1 MLFSEASRLRLCR
14 VREIGLKTWLRAPV
28 DHLIAALGPE
38 DPEKRRSLRLH
49 VFRVIAIAILVLG
62 VSYIVWRYTSTLNL
76 DALWFAIPVLLAETY
91 GFFDHLLFI
100 FQMWKPARRVPPPP
114 LENVTLDV
122 FITTYGE
129 PVELVRLTAEA
140 ATRIRWP
147 SLDVYILDDSTRPA
161 MRSAAREI
169 GCGYITRGDEWTG
182 KARHAKAGNVS
193 NALLQTDGE
202 FILMLDADQIPAPS
216 IAERTI
222 GYFRDPQVS
231 FVQTPQYFYNIPPA
245 DPFGSDAPLFYG
257 PIQQG
262 KDGWNAAFF
271 CGSNALLRREA
282 LMQLGLT
289 DYVQDMEARVRRSIG
304 DLKRGTRNRAATPA
318 QRAAWAALR
327 PALDEARQALRQ
339 GQPLTQVS
347 DMVREAVATAQRR
360 MAEGDMAEIAEVLCE
375 LAAAGDAEAAEV
387 SDYIDRHHTDLA
399 AAIST
404 SPESL
409 GLSAQAVDDLAL
421 TRSDEAIPVMALPTI
436 SITEDMAT
444 AMRLHS
450 LGWRSVFHPEIL
462 AYGLAPED
470 LGSALRQRLRWAEG
484 TIQVLV
490 RDNPLLKRGLT
501 FAQRVQYFTSMYSY
515 FSGFFT
521 LILIL
526 APIIY
531 LLTGISPVAAWS
543 TEFVLRI
550 FPYLILSRIMFLYVA
565 RGLATA
571 RGEQYSV
578 ALFPLWIQA
587 AIRVLAGAKLKFVVT
602 PKQQQSGNLLPLV
615 WPQALAI
622 CLTLVAIAYGLA
634 AYIAGRY
641 SDLNGILINVM
652 WGCTNI
658 WMLWAIVRAAVYKLP
673 ADWDPQPPAFLFP
686 ETQDG

>member
-1 MLFSEASRLRLCR
+1 
-14 VREIGLKTWLRAPV
+14 
-28 DHLIAALGPE
+28 
-38 DPEKRRSLRLH
+38 
-49 VFRVIAIAILVLG
+49 VLG

-76 DALWFAIPVLLAETY
+76 HALWFAIPVLLAETY
-91 GFFDHLLFI
+91 CFFDNLLYI
-100 FQMWKPARRVPPPP
+100 FTMWKPARRVPPPP

-122 FITTYGE
+122 FITTYNE

-140 ATRIRWP
+140 AMRIRWP
-147 SLDVYILDDSTRPA
+147 CLDVYVLDDCARPA
-161 MRSAAREI
+161 MRDAAREI

-182 KARHAKAGNVS
+182 KARHAKAGNIS
-193 NALLQTDGE
+193 NALLETDGD
-202 FILMLDADQIPAPS
+202 FILTLDADQIPAPG

-222 GYFRDPQVS
+222 GYFRDPKVS
-231 FVQTPQYFYNIPPA
+231 FVQTPQYFYNIPPS

-257 PIQQG
+257 PILQG

-304 DLKRGTRNRAATPA
+304 DLKRGTRSRAATPA
-318 QRAAWAALR
+318 QRVALAALR
-327 PALDEARQALRQ
+327 PALDKARQALRQ
-339 GQPLTQVS
+339 GQPLMQVS

-360 MAEGDMAEIAEVLCE
+360 MAEDDMAEIAGVLRE
-375 LAAAGDAEAAEV
+375 LASAGDAEAAEV
-387 SDYIDRHHTDLA
+387 SGYIDRHRADLA
-399 AAIST
+399 AAIGA

-421 TRSDEAIPVMALPTI
+421 TRSDEAIPVIALSTI

-444 AMRLHS
+444 AVRLHS
-450 LGWRSVFHPEIL
+450 LGWHSVFHPEIL

-470 LGSALRQRLRWAEG
+470 LGSALRQRMRWAQG
-484 TIQVLV
+484 TIQVLA

-501 FAQRVQYFTSMYSY
+501 FAQRVQYFTTVLSY

-521 LILIL
+521 LIFIL

-531 LLTGISPVAAWS
+531 LLTGISPVTAWS
-543 TEFVLRI
+543 TDFVLRV
-550 FPYLILSRIMFLYVA
+550 FPYLILQRIMFLYVA
-565 RGLATA
+565 RGMATA
-571 RGEQYSV
+571 RGEQYRV

-587 AIRVLAGAKLKFVVT
+587 AISVLAGAKLKFVVT
-602 PKQQQSGNLLPLV
+602 PKQRQSGNLLPLV

-622 CLTLVAIAYGLA
+622 CLTIIAIAYGLA
-634 AYIAGRY
+634 AYIAGWY
-641 SDLNGILINVM
+641 SDLNGILINIM
-652 WGCTNI
+652 WGCYNI
-658 WMLWAIVRAAVYKLP
+658 WMLWAIVWAAVYKLP
-673 ADWDPQPPAFLFP
+673 ADWDPKPPAFLFP

>member
-1 MLFSEASRLRLCR
+1 
-14 VREIGLKTWLRAPV
+14 LKTWLRAPV
-28 DHLIAALGPE
+28 DRLIAALGPE
-38 DPEKRRSLRLH
+38 DPEKRRSSRLNI
-49 VFRVIAIAILVLG
+49 FRAIALANLVLG

-91 GFFDHLLFI
+91 GFFDHSLFI
-100 FQMWKPARRVPPPP
+100 FQMWKPARRVVPPP
-114 LENVTLDV
+114 LEDVTLDV
-122 FITTYGE
+122 FITTYNE

-147 SLDVYILDDSTRPA
+147 CLNVYILDDRARPA
-161 MRSAAREI
+161 MRDAAREI
-169 GCGYITRGDEWTG
+169 GCGYITRGDEWAG
-182 KARHAKAGNVS
+182 MARHAKAGNVS
-193 NALLQTDGE
+193 NALLHTDGD
-202 FILMLDADQIPAPS
+202 FILTLDADQIPAPE
-216 IAERTI
+216 IAERTM
-222 GYFRDPQVS
+222 GYFRDPKVS
-231 FVQTPQYFYNIPPA
+231 FVQTPQYFYNIPPT

-304 DLKRGTRNRAATPA
+304 DLRRGTRSRAASPA
-318 QRAAWAALR
+318 QRAALAALR

-339 GQPLTQVS
+339 GQPLMLVS
-347 DMVREAVATAQRR
+347 DMVREAVAAAQRR

-387 SDYIDRHHTDLA
+387 SGYIDRHRSDLV
-399 AAIST
+399 AAISA

-409 GLSAQAVDDLAL
+409 GLPAQAVDDLAL
-421 TRSDEAIPVMALPTI
+421 TRSDEAIPVMALSTI

-450 LGWRSVFHPEIL
+450 LGWHSVFHPEIL

-470 LGSALRQRLRWAEG
+470 LGSALRQRMRWAQG
-484 TIQVLV
+484 TLQVLV

-501 FAQRVQYFTSMYSY
+501 FAQRLQYFTTMFSY

-526 APIIY
+526 APIVY
-531 LLTGISPVAAWS
+531 LLTGISPVTVWS

-550 FPYLILSRIMFLYVA
+550 FPYLILCRLMFLYVA

-578 ALFPLWIQA
+578 ALFPLWIRA
-587 AIRVLAGAKLKFVVT
+587 AISVLAGAKLKFVVT
-602 PKQQQSGNLLPLV
+602 PKQRQRGDLLPLV
-615 WPQALAI
+615 WPQALVM
-622 CLTLVAIAYGLA
+622 CLTIMAIAYGLA

-641 SDLNGILINVM
+641 SDLNGILINVV
-652 WGCTNI
+652 WGSYNI
-658 WMLWAIVRAAVYKLP
+658 WMLWAVVRAAFYRLP
-673 ADWDPQPPAFLFP
+673 ADWDPKPPAFLFP
-686 ETQDG
+686 ETQEA

>member
-1 MLFSEASRLRLCR
+1 LKAWFKAFIDRL
-14 VREIGLKTWLRAPV
+14 G
-28 DHLIAALGPE
+28 AALGRD
-38 DPEKRRSLRLH
+38 DPDRRRSFRLH
-49 VFRVIAIAILVLG
+49 VFRVIAIANLVLG
-62 VSYIVWRYTSTLNL
+62 VSYIAWRYTSTLNL
-76 DALWFAIPVLLAETY
+76 DALWFAIPVVLAETY

-100 FQMWKPARRVPPPP
+100 FMMWKPARRVAPPP
-114 LENVTLDV
+114 LEDVTLDV
-122 FITTYGE
+122 FITTYNE

-140 ATRIRWP
+140 AMRIHWP
-147 SLDVYILDDSTRPA
+147 SLNVYILDDCARPA
-161 MRSAAREI
+161 MRDAAQEI
-169 GCGYITRGDEWTG
+169 GCGYITRGDEWAG

-193 NALLQTDGE
+193 NALLQTNGD
-202 FILMLDADQIPAPS
+202 FILTLDADQIPAPE
-216 IAERTI
+216 IAERTM
-222 GYFRDPQVS
+222 GYFRDPKVS
-231 FVQTPQYFYNIPPA
+231 FVQTPQYFYNIPPT

-289 DYVQDMEARVRRSIG
+289 DYVQDMETRVRHSIG
-304 DLKRGTRNRAATPA
+304 DLRRRTRSRAATPA
-318 QRAAWAALR
+318 QRAALAALR
-327 PALDEARQALRQ
+327 PALAQARQALRQ
-339 GQPLTQVS
+339 GQPLIQVS

-360 MAEGDMAEIAEVLCE
+360 MAEGDMAEIAEVLRE
-375 LAAAGDAEAAEV
+375 LATAGDAEAAEAG
-387 SDYIDRHHTDLA
+387 SYIDLHHTDLA
-399 AAIST
+399 ATISA

-409 GLSAQAVDDLAL
+409 GLSAQAVDDLSL
-421 TRSDEAIPVMALPTI
+421 TRADEAIPVMALSTI

-450 LGWRSVFHPEIL
+450 LGWGSVFHPEIL

-470 LGSALRQRLRWAEG
+470 LGSALRQRMRWAQG
-484 TIQVLV
+484 TLQVLV

-501 FAQRVQYFTSMYSY
+501 FAQRVQYFTTMFSY

-521 LILIL
+521 LVLIL

-531 LLTGISPVAAWS
+531 LLTGISPVTVWS
-543 TEFVLRI
+543 TEFVLRV
-550 FPYLILSRIMFLYVA
+550 FPYLILCRIMFLYVA

-587 AIRVLAGAKLKFVVT
+587 VVSVLAGAKPKFVVT
-602 PKQQQSGNLLPLV
+602 PKQRQRADLLPLV
-615 WPQALAI
+615 WPQALVI
-622 CLTLVAIAYGLA
+622 CLTVIAIGYGLA

-641 SDLNGILINVM
+641 SDLNGILINVV
-652 WGCTNI
+652 WGCYNI
-658 WMLWAIVRAAVYKLP
+658 WMLWAIVRAAFYRLP

-686 ETQDG
+686 EAQVG